1 MAGFK
6 GADAIYSTNS
16 FPSYP
21 VEYLLGCY
29 VLMASDV
36 YIEDV
41 YDTSGN
47 KISDETSVATS
58 FTVRVTAE
66 EVPQI
71 NAAVSSGDILLYLK
85 TDSCL

>member
-1 MAGFK
+1 MDVYALDE
-6 GADAIYSTNS
+6 ATR
-16 FPSYP
+16 
-21 VEYLLGCY
+21 EY

-71 NAAVSSGDILLYLK
+71 NVAVSSGDIQLYLK
-85 TDSCL
+85 SNNL